1 MRLLILEDDLSLA
14 EGLRQSL
21 QTEHYS
27 VDHFSTIKQ
36 GIQATEQEHYNLVIL
51 DLGLLDGHGFEFL
64 KHYRKNHKSPVLILT
79 ARDTVDDKIQ
89 GLDLGADDY
98 LPKPFDL
105 NELLARIRA
114 LLRRSAGRSENNL
127 IFAGIQLDQKSRTV
141 EYNECAVN
149 LSRREFNLL
158 EVLLINQGKV
168 MTRSHLEQALY
179 SWDEEIESNALEVH
193 IHNLR
198 KKLFSKLIKTVRGV
212 GYMAVKPQEAV

>member
-36 GIQATEQEHYNLVIL
+36 GIQATEQEHYDLVIL

-127 IFAGIQLDQKSRTV
+127 IFAGIQLDQKSRIV
-141 EYNECAVN
+141 EYNERVVN

-212 GYMAVKPQEAV
+212 GYMAVKPQEAL